1 MQKELFQNFEVY
13 IGDDPVYSNNPKC
26 PGGPFMLWEDQNSFT
41 TVTQKDASGNLITV
55 NAWKYGVELWCNMEG
70 QYTTIVADFS
80 SLKG

>member
-1 MQKELFQNFEVY
+1 MQ
-13 IGDDPVYSNNPKC
+13 
-26 PGGPFMLWEDQNSFT
+26 WEDQNSFT
-41 TVTQKDASGNLITV
+41 TITQKDASGNPITV